1 MLFSSSILRSPH
13 GAWHRIRR
21 GLRVAPL
28 AALVALAGCASSGPT
43 VNTDRDPGVDLSA
56 YRTFGFIKP
65 LSTDRQGYS
74 TLASRRLKQSTRR
87 EMESRGYK
95 YTESNPELLVN
106 FNVNVRERQEVRSSP
121 AAARYGYYGYRWG
134 LYDPWGGYPADVY
147 TVNYK
152 IGTVAVDVVDAQ
164 RKQLVWQGMVEGRVS
179 NKEMRNPSGTI
190 DEVIAR
196 IFTKFPA
203 TSKPG

>member
-1 MLFSSSILRSPH
+1 MRSFLNTLSVAKGRILL
-13 GAWHRIRR
+13 W
-21 GLRVAPL
+21 GLIAL
-28 AALVALAGCASSGPT
+28 ATGLAGCASSGPT
-43 VNTDRDPGVDLSA
+43 VTTDHDPGADLSA

-87 EMESRGYK
+87 ELESRGYR
-95 YTESNPELLVN
+95 YVENNPELLVN
-106 FNVNVRERQEVRSSP
+106 FNVNIRERQAVRSSP
-121 AAARYGYYGYRWG
+121 NPGRYGYFGYRSG

-152 IGTVAVDVVDAQ
+152 VGTVAVDVVDAQ
-164 RKQLVWQGMVEGRVS
+164 RKQLVWQGIVEGRVS
-179 NKEMRNPSGTI
+179 EREMRNPSGAI
-190 DEVIAR
+190 DQVIDR